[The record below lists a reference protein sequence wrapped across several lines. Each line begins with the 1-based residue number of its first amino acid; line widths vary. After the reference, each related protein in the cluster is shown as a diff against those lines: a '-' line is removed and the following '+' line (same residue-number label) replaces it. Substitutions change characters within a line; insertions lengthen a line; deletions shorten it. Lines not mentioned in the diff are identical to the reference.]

1 MSAGSAMGFA
11 MRVFLLA
18 LTALGLTACAT
29 AQTGSGQPGPAW
41 TEIEISEG
49 ACYGTCPIYTIRVT
63 PDDRYELNGER
74 FTRTSGETTGT
85 LEAGSFQRLAAILQA
100 HDAESL
106 PADITPGNPAAC
118 GRGIMSDLP
127 DFRLGL
133 TSGGGRQ
140 TIAWYPGCA
149 GSPYRDALSQIR
161 TAVREV
167 YDHETLIAPKR

>member
-1 MSAGSAMGFA
+1 
-11 MRVFLLA
+11 MRVLFLA
-18 LTALGLTACAT
+18 LTAFWLTACAT
-29 AQTGSGQPGPAW
+29 AQPGPAW
-41 TEIEISEG
+41 TAIEISEG
-49 ACYGTCPIYTIRVT
+49 ACFGTCPIYTIRVT

-106 PADITPGNPAAC
+106 PADITPGNPDAC

-127 DFRLGL
+127 DFRLDL

-140 TIAWYPGCA
+140 AIAWYPGCA
-149 GSPYRDALSQIR
+149 GSPYRDTLTQIR
-161 TAVREV
+161 EEVRQV

>member
-1 MSAGSAMGFA
+1 

-29 AQTGSGQPGPAW
+29 TQMGPGQTGPGQAGPGW
-41 TEIEISEG
+41 TAIEIAEG
-49 ACYGTCPIYTIRVT
+49 ACYGTCPIYTIRIT
-63 PDDRYELNGER
+63 PDDHYELNGQR
-74 FTRTSGETTGT
+74 FTRTAGPTSGT

-100 HDAESL
+100 HDAASL

-133 TSGGGRQ
+133 TSDADEQ
-140 TIAWYPGCA
+140 SVVWYPGCA
-149 GSPYRDALSQIR
+149 DSPYRDALSQIR
-161 TAVREV
+161 TGVRAVYG
-167 YDHETLIAPKR
+167 YDWLVAPKR